1 MTYAQALLGF
11 ALVAGSM
18 ALLPGLDMMMVVNE
32 TINSTRRR
40 GIAAAC
46 GISFGVLAWAVAA
59 AVGLAALIN
68 AFPLAYDAIRL
79 FGGVYLLYLAFSLVR
94 RPRRKTSDAA
104 VADATVADATAAD
117 ATAASATR
125 TVPPARSV
133 DASDA
138 PDASDASRGRRA
150 GSGAPIV
157 SSFVRGFLTDL
168 FNPKIGV
175 FYIAVIP
182 QFLVPGVDHLRMGVS
197 LGLIHF
203 TESMLVLITLACMAA
218 FFAGKLRSERSRRV
232 LSLVSAGIMAVL
244 GGVTIADAVRSRLA
258 A

>member
-1 MTYAQALLGF
+1 MTYVQALLGF

-59 AVGLAALIN
+59 AVGLAAIIN

-79 FGGVYLLYLAFSLVR
+79 LGGLYLFYLAFSLVR
-94 RPRRKTSDAA
+94 KPKTGENEAMETTTTPEPAGPATA
-104 VADATVADATAAD
+104 VATAGAGRGPL
-117 ATAASATR
+117 AS
-125 TVPPARSV
+125 
-133 DASDA
+133 
-138 PDASDASRGRRA
+138 
-150 GSGAPIV
+150 PIV

-203 TESMLVLITLACMAA
+203 VESMLVLVTLACMAA
-218 FFAGKLRSERSRRV
+218 FFAGRLKSGRSRRI

-244 GGVTIADAVRSRLA
+244 GGVTVTEAIRSRLA

>member
-1 MTYAQALLGF
+1 MTYVQALLGF
-11 ALVAGSM
+11 TLVAGSM

-32 TINSTRRR
+32 TINTTRRR

-59 AVGLAALIN
+59 AVGLAAIIN
-68 AFPLAYDAIRL
+68 ALPVAYDAIRL
-79 FGGVYLLYLAFSLVR
+79 LGGLYLLYLAVSLVR
-94 RPRRKTSDAA
+94 KPKDEHKAEQSQTQQ
-104 VADATVADATAAD
+104 
-117 ATAASATR
+117 
-125 TVPPARSV
+125 PQL
-133 DASDA
+133 A
-138 PDASDASRGRRA
+138 PTEAA
-150 GSGAPIV
+150 GSRFPIV

-182 QFLVPGVDHLRMGVS
+182 QFLVPGVDHLQMGVS

-203 TESMLVLITLACMAA
+203 VESMAVLITLACMAA
-218 FFAGKLRSERSRRV
+218 FFAGRLKSGRSRRI
-232 LSLVSAGIMAVL
+232 LSLVSAGIMAIL
-244 GGVTIADAVRSRLA
+244 GGVTITEAVRSRLA

>member
-1 MTYAQALLGF
+1 MTYMQALLGF

-46 GISFGVLAWAVAA
+46 GISFGVFAWAVAA
-59 AVGLAALIN
+59 SVGLAAIIN

-79 FGGVYLLYLAFSLVR
+79 LGGLYLCYLAFSLVR
-94 RPRRKTSDAA
+94 RPKDGKAGTPAGTESSEPAAA
-104 VADATVADATAAD
+104 VMDGNAGRGPF
-117 ATAASATR
+117 AS
-125 TVPPARSV
+125 
-133 DASDA
+133 
-138 PDASDASRGRRA
+138 
-150 GSGAPIV
+150 PIV

-203 TESMLVLITLACMAA
+203 VESMMVLVTLACMAA
-218 FFAGKLRSERSRRV
+218 FFAGRLRSGRSRRV

-244 GGVTIADAVRSRLA
+244 GGVTVTEAIRSRLA

>member
-1 MTYAQALLGF
+1 MTYVQALLGF

-59 AVGLAALIN
+59 AVGLAAIIN

-79 FGGVYLLYLAFSLVR
+79 LGGLYLFYLAFSLVR
-94 RPRRKTSDAA
+94 RPKAGEGGEPETEPAGPAAAAA
-104 VADATVADATAAD
+104 VGSTGRGPF
-117 ATAASATR
+117 AS
-125 TVPPARSV
+125 
-133 DASDA
+133 
-138 PDASDASRGRRA
+138 
-150 GSGAPIV
+150 PIV

-203 TESMLVLITLACMAA
+203 IESMLVLVTLACMAA
-218 FFAGKLRSERSRRV
+218 FFAGRLKSGRSRRI

-244 GGVTIADAVRSRLA
+244 GGVTVTEAIRSRLA

>member
-1 MTYAQALLGF
+1 MTYVQALLGF

-59 AVGLAALIN
+59 AVGLAAIIN

-79 FGGVYLLYLAFSLVR
+79 LGGLYLFYLAFSLVR
-94 RPRRKTSDAA
+94 RPKAGKGGEPEMAEPAEPAAA
-104 VADATVADATAAD
+104 VATAGAGRGPL
-117 ATAASATR
+117 AS
-125 TVPPARSV
+125 
-133 DASDA
+133 
-138 PDASDASRGRRA
+138 
-150 GSGAPIV
+150 PIV

-203 TESMLVLITLACMAA
+203 VESMLVLVTLACMAA
-218 FFAGKLRSERSRRV
+218 FFAGRLKSGRSRRI

-244 GGVTIADAVRSRLA
+244 GGVTVTEAIRSRLA